1 MTQTHATPHN
11 DTPSPKMN
19 TVTPEEKKALDKKID
34 KESEQSFPAS
44 DPPSYNAGEAIG
56 APVARESE
64 SPKGD
69 DEAVLEAEKKVKT
82 GDVAKP
88 ETY

>member
-1 MTQTHATPHN
+1 MNIVDTHATPA
-11 DTPSPKMN
+11 PKIN
-19 TVTPEEKKALDKKID
+19 TVTPEEKKVIEKKVD
-34 KESEQSFPAS
+34 KEIEGSFPAS
-44 DPPSYNAGEAIG
+44 DPPSFNAGEAVG

-64 SPKGD
+64 SPKAD

>member
-1 MTQTHATPHN
+1 MNIVDTHATP
-11 DTPSPKMN
+11 SPKVN
-19 TVTPEEKKALDKKID
+19 LVTPEERKVQEKKLDKEI
-34 KESEQSFPAS
+34 EQSFPAS

-69 DEAVLEAEKKVKT
+69 DEAVLEAEEKVKT
-82 GDVAKP
+82 GDAAKP